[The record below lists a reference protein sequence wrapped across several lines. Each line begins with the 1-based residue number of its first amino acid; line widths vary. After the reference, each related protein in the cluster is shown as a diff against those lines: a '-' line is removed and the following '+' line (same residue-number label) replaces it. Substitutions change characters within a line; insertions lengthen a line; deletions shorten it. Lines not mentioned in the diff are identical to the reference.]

1 MLLFKC
7 KKRGFSS
14 SFCKFRELLGKPG
27 KSEKSPGFGVRRSG
41 FSFGLFL
48 RLAMGQD
55 GLPLKNFQAF
65 RHFEYGRSNYV
76 FLYKGNRLT
85 PRGHLM
91 SWSYDTGTPTAG
103 HRVSKTCRMPCGPGR
118 WPQNLSYDFPGD
130 SQTLLWRGS
139 QAPFQSQVRKIMLCG
154 RIETGRSMV
163 CPEINQQTSP
173 WTWIPE

>member
-1 MLLFKC
+1 
-7 KKRGFSS
+7 
-14 SFCKFRELLGKPG
+14 
-27 KSEKSPGFGVRRSG
+27 
-41 FSFGLFL
+41 
-48 RLAMGQD
+48 MGQD

-65 RHFEYGRSNYV
+65 RHFEYGRSNYM

-85 PRGHLM
+85 PQSHLM

-130 SQTLLWRGS
+130 SQTLIWRGS

-154 RIETGRSMV
+154 RTETGRSMV
-163 CPEINQQTSP
+163 CPEINQPKLVHELGFQSSVLRRLKA
-173 WTWIPE
+173 WGHFCVCVRSNF